1 MLFEFLYKMIDVMMA
16 YFSKITEV
24 NVKNNLDLIY
34 ELLDEILDFGYPQNS
49 GDRSSENLHHSAG
62 HQEPVSV
69 HMCVFVCV
77 FICVFMCVYSGQV
90 LSALV
95 SGLVLMKH
103 YPSRMPECKFEMNDK
118 IVMDR
123 QGKGGSSEDTGK
135 RYRTTKDIIL
145 PLQSRP
151 SGLRGGSDKTE
162 GQGRHQVQLQVLT
175 AGSEDGGTTSNLGG
189 WKKKP
194 TQRNQQL

>member
-62 HQEPVSV
+62 HQEP
-69 HMCVFVCV
+69 
-77 FICVFMCVYSGQV
+77 GQV